1 MATNPVVDD
10 RHMTPLRRLMEG
22 QQRWRVMVE
31 TWHDR
36 DEFQGRLLFRT
47 EAANAPQVERESA
60 AMLHGRSREDVLAAA
75 HDIPDDR
82 LRRVLHSLR

>member
-1 MATNPVVDD
+1 MTNQIADD
-10 RHMTPLRRLMEG
+10 RHTTGLRRLTEG
-22 QQRWRVMVE
+22 QERWRVMVE
-31 TWHDR
+31 TWAER

-47 EAANAPQVERESA
+47 DAAGAPQMERESA